1 MSGWL
6 SVLLSIKMERAGMT
20 TILDTC
26 LAVITTF
33 FIGGSLCLCL
43 ALSQISDMGPLSVFI
58 RPGLSDQTA
67 CVRTVALN
75 LML

>member
-6 SVLLSIKMERAGMT
+6 SALLSIKMERAGN
-20 TILDTC
+20 DDNSGYC

-33 FIGGSLCLCL
+33 FSDGSLCLCL
-43 ALSQISDMGPLSVFI
+43 ALSQISDTSPLSVFI
-58 RPGLSDQTA
+58 RPGLSDLTT

-75 LML
+75 LMI